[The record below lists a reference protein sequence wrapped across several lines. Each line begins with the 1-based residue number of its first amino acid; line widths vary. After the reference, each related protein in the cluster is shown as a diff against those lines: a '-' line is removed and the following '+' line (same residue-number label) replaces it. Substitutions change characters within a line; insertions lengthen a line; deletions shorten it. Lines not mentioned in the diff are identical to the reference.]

1 MIFNKKSL
9 IVFLALLSL
18 VFLLIGSKGRS
29 GINYEIRTIEKLL
42 RQYVK
47 AEELRDKETQF
58 RILAFP
64 NLKGR
69 ENSPFEIYDQK
80 KYAERIASMLEKS
93 PRSSINI
100 HNLRVK
106 LLGKNF
112 AIAEFIWDFSYPES
126 KDLYVGKGFTFF
138 EKKNEEW
145 KIIMQ
150 YDIDY

>member
-1 MIFNKKSL
+1 MILNRRSL
-9 IVFLALLSL
+9 ITLFALLPL
-18 VFLLIGSKGRS
+18 TVFSIDNKNNGN
-29 GINYEIRTIEKLL
+29 INYEIRTIEKLL

-58 RILAFP
+58 QILSFP

-69 ENSPFEIYDQK
+69 ENSTFDIYDQR
-80 KYAERIASMLEKS
+80 KYAERIDKMLEKS
-93 PRSSINI
+93 PRSLIRI
-100 HNLRVK
+100 HNLSIR

-112 AIAEFIWDFSYPES
+112 AMAEFTWDFSYPDS
-126 KDLYVGKGFTFF
+126 KDLYVGKGYVFL
-138 EKKNEEW
+138 EKRNEEW